1 MATIVNAAPMA
12 IKLGVLDQSASSASV
27 GINFTPIH
35 MALVPLFTQRGPTVP
50 TQVASSTDRISLY
63 GSDSFDL
70 LSKWAN
76 HGTVL
81 SNVLVTQSNPQ
92 FILRLKPTDAPDPAT
107 CRLSLEIVAAQVPLY
122 ERDADGAYITDS
134 SGNPVPTGE
143 TVAGHILKWVSGQA
157 TNGIGGGTTTTG
169 TLVSG
174 STTSMRYPIFEDQVS
189 DFGSY
194 GNNIGRRLWCATAK
208 SSEPV
213 DSDIVEEQGT
223 ALYRIQYVER
233 SSATSTATVSQ
244 TIDGDTYVEFSFKKG
259 AINTKIEQN
268 LYIDNLV
275 LGKYRKVNSYT
286 SDTPIYGPVET
297 INVYHSNI
305 ATILQQLYAAECA
318 YTGAEM
324 VDGDEYLINF
334 FDGLDVNG
342 NPYETILVQGALDGA
357 DTLNSSTTHYS
368 LGGGDGTM
376 DDAAYAALV
385 TDVMN
390 NFETSDYHLMDMA
403 KYPITHIW
411 DTGFDIATK
420 KSLLLP
426 MSLRKD
432 IVTVLSTQ
440 DVNTTLNNNNAETS
454 IATAL
459 RTAALQFPE
468 SEYYNTKTCRAAII
482 GHGGTL
488 IDDNAA
494 PLVPMTIDLA
504 DKVAAY
510 MGAQT
515 AVLTPGKAFDIYP
528 NNVVTKVRDVNLTYK
543 ATKVRQSNWALGLT
557 WVQQFDQRQLFYP
570 AIQTVYD
577 DDTSVLNS
585 FLVTCIVAY
594 CEKIVEQTW
603 KQLTGRSDLTQA
615 QFIEQSNALISD
627 AVKGRFDNRVTI
639 VPETFFDTNDVAR
652 GYSWSCYIYI
662 YANVMKTVGTYTL
675 ITRRL
680 EDLQTTS

>member
-1 MATIVNAAPMA
+1 MTTIVNAAPMA
-12 IKLGVLDQSASSASV
+12 IKLGVLDQSARSTSV

-50 TQVASSTDRISLY
+50 TQVASSVDRTNLY
-63 GSDSFDL
+63 GSDSFNL

-107 CRLSLEIVAAQVPLY
+107 ARLSLEIVATQVPLY

-134 SGNPVPTGE
+134 SGDPIPTGQ
-143 TVAGHILKWVSGQA
+143 TTAGHILKWVAGEA
-157 TNGIGGGTTTTG
+157 VNGIGGGTATTG

-174 STTSMRYPIFEDQVS
+174 GATSMRYPIFEDQVS
-189 DFGSY
+189 DFGAY
-194 GNNIGRRLWCATAK
+194 GNNVGRRLWCATAK

-233 SSATSTATVSQ
+233 SSATSTATVTQ
-244 TIDGDTYVEFSFKKG
+244 TIDGDAYVEFSFKKG

-275 LGKYRKVNSYT
+275 LGKYRDVDSST
-286 SDTPIYGPVET
+286 SNTPVYGPVET
-297 INVYHSNI
+297 IHVYHSYVS
-305 ATILQQLYAAECA
+305 TILQQLYAAECA
-318 YTGAEM
+318 YNGVEE

-342 NPYETILVQGALDGA
+342 VPYETILVQGALDGA

-376 DDAAYAALV
+376 SDAAYASLV
-385 TDVMN
+385 TDVMT

-403 KYPITHIW
+403 KYPITHVW

-420 KSLLLP
+420 KTLLVP

-459 RTAALQFPE
+459 RTAALQYPE

-510 MGAQT
+510 MGSQT

-543 ATKVRQSNWALGLT
+543 ATRVRQSNWALGLT

-570 AIQTVYD
+570 AIQTVFD

-615 QFIEQSNALISD
+615 QFIEQSNALIAD